1 MRDQFNDGQRP
12 GVGAPAHE
20 KAPAPSTV
28 TEAFQEQRQQP
39 NFTATA
45 EKIVNPEK
53 HFATLQAQFA
63 RQGYRLERAF
73 HGDSK
78 EPTYY
83 AERWGMV
90 RWLPTLHDA
99 AMFLARLGGRL

>member
-1 MRDQFNDGQRP
+1 MSTQ
-12 GVGAPAHE
+12 E
-20 KAPAPSTV
+20 KAAGMLV
-28 TEAFQEQRQQP
+28 TSP
-39 NFTATA
+39 TATDKSQSTA
-45 EKIVNPEK
+45 SVPTAQKTGNHENQ
-53 HFATLQAQFA
+53 FATLRAQFA
-63 RQGYRLERAF
+63 LQGHRFERAY
-73 HGDSK
+73 HGENK

>member
-1 MRDQFNDGQRP
+1 MQVKFDIGQRP
-12 GVGAPAHE
+12 GTGTTAQE
-20 KAPAPSTV
+20 KAAWMLETPTTATKSQSTASV
-28 TEAFQEQRQQP
+28 S
-39 NFTATA
+39 TA
-45 EKIVNPEK
+45 EKVGNPEK
-53 HFATLQAQFA
+53 AFSTLRAQFA
-63 RQGYRLERAF
+63 LRGHRLERAF

-99 AMFLARLGGRL
+99 AMFLAQIGGRV